1 MAYSRKV
8 QGGFSLIE
16 LLMTLA
22 TVAVLAMVA
31 VPNLSDFM
39 AASRARSEVQ
49 VLTASLANAR
59 SEAVTRSQNVQV
71 SAIASDWNNGWR
83 TWVDLDGD
91 TSYDEGEAIKVVVP
105 ASLYGNIAATISG
118 SAALTFSFAS
128 EGFLDGGSGVNFT
141 YRSSPEKC
149 ARDRNIVL
157 SVVGQITVVE
167 RTCI

>member
-1 MAYSRKV
+1 MVYLRRIDN
-8 QGGFSLIE
+8 GFSLIE

-22 TVAVLAMVA
+22 VVAILAMVA

-49 VLTASLANAR
+49 TLTESLVSAR
-59 SEAVTRSQNVQV
+59 SEAVTRSRNVQV
-71 SAIASDWNNGWR
+71 SAIGSSWNNGWR

-91 TSYDEGEAIKVVVP
+91 TNYDDGEEIKVVVP
-105 ASLYGNIAATISG
+105 ANLYGNIAATISG
-118 SAALTFSFAS
+118 SAVLTFSFAR
-128 EGFLDGGSGVNFT
+128 EGFLAGGNAVAFT

-157 SVVGQITVVE
+157 SIVGQITVVE
-167 RTCI
+167 RACI